1 LKSGELSPAV
11 GLIKIQ
17 WLGERAAG
25 VLALLDWGRGFRLDR
40 AGRVLQHETGR
51 AGRIVVV
58 EVAEPRHN
66 LVMNPGL
73 LEQALESGLDQLPL
87 VRADLVVAGRL
98 LEQAVPALLEQL
110 ALLAQE
116 LEQLLVVRV
125 LALQGLQALLVLE
138 GSVLGNR

>member
-1 LKSGELSPAV
+1 M
-11 GLIKIQ
+11 
-17 WLGERAAG
+17 
-25 VLALLDWGRGFRLDR
+25 ALLERGRGLRLDR
-40 AGRVLQHETGR
+40 RVLQHETGR
-51 AGRIVVV
+51 AGRIAVV
-58 EVAEPRHN
+58 EVTEPRHN